1 MAKAEAQAILS
12 RLEDPQRQET
22 REKIRTGDAEGTAR
36 KAGAAAL
43 DRKADDVVLID
54 LRKQSSY
61 ADFLVVCSGNNERQ
75 LEAIAEGVEKSLRES
90 GETPIGTE
98 GARGGRWVL
107 LDFGDVV
114 VHVFGEDE
122 RGYYDLEGLWSDA
135 PVEHVGG
142 DTV

>member
-1 MAKAEAQAILS
+1 MAKAEAHLALS
-12 RLEDPQRQET
+12 RLDDPRRQAARART
-22 REKIRTGDAEGTAR
+22 RTGDPEATAR
-36 KAGAAAL
+36 RAAAAAL
-43 DRKADDVVLID
+43 EKKAGDVVLID
-54 LRKQSSY
+54 LRKHSSY
-61 ADFLVVCSGNNERQ
+61 ADFLVVCSGTNDRQ

-114 VHVFGEDE
+114 VHVFAEDE
-122 RGYYDLEGLWSDA
+122 RAYYDLEGLWSDA

-142 DTV
+142 SV

>member
-61 ADFLVVCSGNNERQ
+61 ADFLVICSGTNERQ
-75 LEAIAEGVEKSLRES
+75 LEAIAEAVTKTLRDA
-90 GETPIGTE
+90 GQAAIGSE
-98 GARGGRWVL
+98 GIRGGRW
-107 LDFGDVV
+107 
-114 VHVFGEDE
+114 
-122 RGYYDLEGLWSDA
+122 
-135 PVEHVGG
+135 
-142 DTV
+142 